1 MVFRKAWRRVTLL
14 LMSKHIL
21 NWCDKVKTKLQ
32 RWTLTDGDYLQV
44 WLGWCLMPQN
54 LSQIGDLIFTFKKIL
69 SSSGLALDDS
79 FTTNEYEWELK
90 HFSLMSILLGSWVH
104 CCTWKLKHKHS
115 KRANSGRL
123 ICNFLSY
130 TVAFDNLLGVAW
142 LKEWWILFF
151 LSNAINFC
159 KTC

>member
-1 MVFRKAWRRVTLL
+1 
-14 LMSKHIL
+14 MSKNIL

-32 RWTLTDGDYLQV
+32 RWTLTPWW
-44 WLGWCLMPQN
+44 WLLASLARLVSNASKPFTNRWLDIHHQKN
-54 LSQIGDLIFTFKKIL
+54 FIFIWV
-69 SSSGLALDDS
+69 GLRW
-79 FTTNEYEWELK
+79 FIYHKWIWMRIKTV
-90 HFSLMSILLGSWVH
+90 SLMSILLGSWVH

-130 TVAFDNLLGVAW
+130 TVAFDNLLGAW

>member
-54 LSQIGDLIFTFKKIL
+54 LFTNRWLDIHLQKNFIFIWVGFRWFIYHKWIWMRIKTV
-69 SSSGLALDDS
+69 
-79 FTTNEYEWELK
+79 
-90 HFSLMSILLGSWVH
+90 SLMSILLGSWVH

-115 KRANSGRL
+115 KRTNSGRL
-123 ICNFLSY
+123 CNFVSY

-142 LKEWWILFF
+142 LK
-151 LSNAINFC
+151 
-159 KTC
+159 